1 MSLDPNRRQVLLPP
15 YMEDVEAWQQ
25 LIEVVD
31 DTFTWIDNAAIWMG
45 WLRDTWILSDAQS
58 AALEENDVLTD
69 SENFEPVERDILI
82 RQANMLG
89 FRALNP
95 AVLSD
100 ADYRKIVRYLP
111 QYWYSQGTNRLE
123 KFLGFILDVDISIT
137 PLWAQDLGLN
147 NGLYNGFTV
156 EEDIGMPVW
165 KGGTWFPTTH
175 VRIRLP
181 PERESGDI
189 KEKIEQLFKVLSNYN
204 LVLHSIEQ
212 DQILDLR
219 TVDSAIHA
227 PIVILEGVADHTQ
240 DVPTSVP

>member
-1 MSLDPNRRQVLLPP
+1 MELDPNRRQVLLPP

-31 DTFTWIDNAAIWMG
+31 ETFTHIDSAAIWLG
-45 WLRDTWILSDAQS
+45 WLRDTWILSDAQQS
-58 AALEENDVLTD
+58 ALEHSDILTD
-69 SENFEPVERDILI
+69 GENFELVERDILI

-89 FRALNP
+89 FRAINP

-100 ADYRKIVRYLP
+100 NDYRRLVRYLP
-111 QYWYSQGTNRLE
+111 QYWYSQGTNKLE
-123 KFLGFILDVDISIT
+123 DFIGFLLDVDISIT
-137 PLWAQDLGLN
+137 PLWSKDLGQN
-147 NGLYNGFTV
+147 NGLYNGFFT
-156 EEDIGMPVW
+156 EEDAGTPIW
-165 KGGTWFPTTH
+165 KGGQGFPTTH
-175 VRIRLP
+175 VRISLP
-181 PERESGDI
+181 PERDSGDI
-189 KEKIEQLFKVLSNYN
+189 KDKVEQLFTVLSNYN

-219 TVDSAIHA
+219 TVDSSVHA